1 MGVRSDNWRTNQ
13 TCRSDKES
21 RTIKPTVEIFDIT
34 TEELI
39 QTVEVPNAYMDQ
51 LAVLMDW
58 TKPEVFC
65 FVYDLSPQQI
75 KTIEE
80 WTHTTIHGNNRII
93 QIVCIE

>member
-1 MGVRSDNWRTNQ
+1 
-13 TCRSDKES
+13 
-21 RTIKPTVEIFDIT
+21 
-34 TEELI
+34 
-39 QTVEVPNAYMDQ
+39 MDQ

-58 TKPEVFC
+58 TKPEDFC